1 MAVGLPLKTTYA
13 DGDVYSASDVNDT
26 NGTINANVNPYT
38 AGKNKIYNA
47 AMAVAQR
54 GTSITGITSNT
65 YTLDQWCLTP
75 DTMGTYTVTQD
86 TTVPDAAGTGYSLK
100 VACTTADAAPAAND
114 RVRIIVRFEG
124 DRVQDFCFGS
134 ADAKPI
140 TLSFWVRSS
149 KTGTYIIEMSGGSRL
164 ISQAYTITTANTWQK
179 VVITVPGQTA
189 AKLATGVTSGFELY
203 FWLGAGTTFTSGTL
217 NTSWTAS
224 PPAGNRAVGQVNFA
238 DSNTATFFLT
248 AVQLEIGSTATP
260 FQTATGT
267 IQGELAVCQRYYW
280 RAGAETGGL
289 FGILGTSGYTSLTTA
304 AQVIFVTPVR
314 MRVTPTG
321 LDYSAFSTTRIL
333 NLGAAFTA
341 TAASLAAIVST
352 PDAVWVDF
360 TSSGMTAGQF
370 SQFSRNNNATAYIGF
385 SAEL

>member
-100 VACTTADAAPAAND
+100 VACTTADAAPAASD

-149 KTGTYIIEMSGGSRL
+149 KTGTYIIEMNIPSSRL

-179 VVITVPGQTA
+179 VVITVPAQTA
-189 AKLATGVTSGFELY
+189 AKIATGVTSGFELY

-267 IQGELAVCQRYYW
+267 LQGELAVCQRYYT
-280 RAGAETGGL
+280 RFNASSVYTFFCNGNAYSTTQATTILPLPVTLRTAPSSIETTGTASNYRLTNGASATACNSVPALDQAATQSLAINFYVASGLSAGQAINAGANN
-289 FGILGTSGYTSLTTA
+289 TA
-304 AQVIFVTPVR
+304 A
-314 MRVTPTG
+314 
-321 LDYSAFSTTRIL
+321 
-333 NLGAAFTA
+333 
-341 TAASLAAIVST
+341 
-352 PDAVWVDF
+352 
-360 TSSGMTAGQF
+360 
-370 SQFSRNNNATAYIGF
+370 AYIGV

>member
-13 DGDVYSASDVNDT
+13 NGDVYSASDVNDT

-47 AMAVAQR
+47 GMAVAQR

-100 VACTTADAAPAAND
+100 VACTTADAAPAVND

-149 KTGTYIIEMSGGSRL
+149 KTGTYIIEMNGGSRL

-179 VVITVPGQTA
+179 VSITIPGQTA
-189 AKLATGVTSGFELY
+189 AKIVTGVTSGFELY
-203 FWLGAGTTFTSGTL
+203 FWLGAGTNFTSGTL
-217 NTSWTAS
+217 NTSWTVS
-224 PPAGNRAVGQVNFA
+224 PPTANRAVGQVNFA

-248 AVQLEIGSTATP
+248 AVQLEIGSTATA

-267 IQGELAVCQRYYW
+267 IQGELAACQRYYW
-280 RAGAETGGL
+280 RNTPNGGNAYL
-289 FGILGTSGYTSLTTA
+289 SSMGTA
-304 AQVIFVTPVR
+304 ATTSIADMIIAVPVP
-314 MRVTPTG
+314 MRVIPTVLETSTIRL
-321 LDYSAFSTTRIL
+321 LDGSNAFSTGTWTINSSDSSYTYPIIRYTHGSAALTQFRPYFIAA
-333 NLGAAFTA
+333 NSSTSAYIALGA
-341 TAASLAAIVST
+341 
-352 PDAVWVDF
+352 
-360 TSSGMTAGQF
+360 
-370 SQFSRNNNATAYIGF
+370 
-385 SAEL
+385 EL

>member
-13 DGDVYSASDVNDT
+13 DGDVYAASDVNDT

-47 AMAVAQR
+47 GMAVAQR

-75 DTMGTYTVTQD
+75 ETMGTYTVTQD

-149 KTGTYIIEMSGGSRL
+149 KTGTYIIEMNGGSRL

-179 VVITVPGQTA
+179 VSITIPGQTA
-189 AKLATGVTSGFELY
+189 AKIVTGVTSGFELY

-224 PPAGNRAVGQVNFA
+224 PAASTRAVGQVNFA

-248 AVQLEIGSTATP
+248 AVQLEIGSTATA

-267 IQGELAVCQRYYW
+267 IQGELAACQRYYF
-280 RAGAETGGL
+280 RTGGSTSFETVVPFAWFPSTTQIRGQVAAPITMRTIPSALDFSTLQGVSVSTGTTFTLSGGVLNEIGTQL
-289 FGILGTSGYTSLTTA
+289 FLITFTLSGATVGQIGYVRTNNSTSGYL
-304 AQVIFVTPVR
+304 
-314 MRVTPTG
+314 
-321 LDYSAFSTTRIL
+321 
-333 NLGAAFTA
+333 
-341 TAASLAAIVST
+341 
-352 PDAVWVDF
+352 
-360 TSSGMTAGQF
+360 
-370 SQFSRNNNATAYIGF
+370 GF

>member
-13 DGDVYSASDVNDT
+13 NGDVYSASDVNDT

-47 AMAVAQR
+47 GMAVAQR

-100 VACTTADAAPAAND
+100 VACTTADAAPAAAD
-114 RVRIIVRFEG
+114 RVRIIVRLEG

-179 VVITVPGQTA
+179 VSITIPGQTA
-189 AKLATGVTSGFELY
+189 AKIVTGLTSGFELY
-203 FWLGAGTTFTSGTL
+203 FWLGAGTNFTSGTL

-224 PPAGNRAVGQVNFA
+224 PPTANRAVGQVNFA

-267 IQGELAVCQRYYW
+267 LQGELSVCQRYYY
-280 RAGAETGGL
+280 RINAQTL
-289 FGILGTSGYTSLTTA
+289 YTNYGWSW
-304 AQVIFVTPVR
+304 VR
-314 MRVTPTG
+314 
-321 LDYSAFSTTRIL
+321 
-333 NLGAAFTA
+333 
-341 TAASLAAIVST
+341 
-352 PDAVWVDF
+352 
-360 TSSGMTAGQF
+360 SSTAGQAVIQHPVFMRVAPSSIDF
-370 SQFSRNNNATAYIGF
+370 STLNSGLPGVNENSISTVTLTSGGNGNLSTNFDYTGTGFTTGFNAISAKASTSSYIGF

>member
-13 DGDVYSASDVNDT
+13 NGDVYSAGDVNDT

-217 NTSWTAS
+217 NTSWMAS
-224 PPAGNRAVGQVNFA
+224 TPAGNRAVGQVNFA

-260 FQTATGT
+260 LQTATGT
-267 IQGELAVCQRYYW
+267 LPGELAACQRYYFRNSATSVNSFFGYGISTSTTAVAFALSSQVTM
-280 RAGAETGGL
+280 RAAPTSVDYSTIEIHLPGVADYAFTTLTLDSTFCTNNTAYFNVTGA
-289 FGILGTSGYTSLTTA
+289 SGLTTSRTYELRA
-304 AQVIFVTPVR
+304 NNSS
-314 MRVTPTG
+314 
-321 LDYSAFSTTRIL
+321 SAY
-333 NLGAAFTA
+333 
-341 TAASLAAIVST
+341 V
-352 PDAVWVDF
+352 
-360 TSSGMTAGQF
+360 
-370 SQFSRNNNATAYIGF
+370 GF